1 MGASTGWRNNN
12 ASKVE
17 RKRLTKEQAI
27 QKIRHYAGYQERCHQ
42 EVKDKLYS
50 FGLYS
55 NEVDEILSGLIEEN
69 YLNEERFAETF
80 AGGKFRMRQWG
91 RVRIRHE
98 LKQRRVSEY
107 CIRKA
112 MQAITEEDYLAT
124 LKKIASKKWESLGS
138 EKNQFSKK
146 AKTIEYLLRKGY
158 EMELARSVIQQL

>member
-1 MGASTGWRNNN
+1 M
-12 ASKVE
+12 E

-55 NEVDEILSGLIEEN
+55 SEVDQIIAALIEEN

-80 AGGKFRMRQWG
+80 AGGKFRMLQWG
-91 RVRIRHE
+91 KIRIRHE
-98 LKQRRVSEY
+98 LKQKRVSDY

-112 MQAITEEDYLAT
+112 MLKISEEDYLAT
-124 LKKIASKKWESLGS
+124 LKKIAIKKWDALAS
-138 EKNQFSKK
+138 EKNQFTKK
-146 AKTIEYLLRKGY
+146 AKTIAYPLQKGY
-158 EMELARSVIQQL
+158 EPELARTMIQQL

>member
-1 MGASTGWRNNN
+1 M
-12 ASKVE
+12 
-17 RKRLTKEQAI
+17 

-55 NEVDEILSGLIEEN
+55 SEVDEIISALIEEN

-91 RVRIRHE
+91 RIRIRYE
-98 LKQRRVSEY
+98 LKQKRVSDY

-112 MQAITEEDYLAT
+112 LLSIAEEDYLTT
-124 LKKIASKKWESLGS
+124 LKKIAVKKWEALAS
-138 EKNQFSKK
+138 EKSQYSKK
-146 AKTIEYLLRKGY
+146 AKAIDYLLQKGY